1 MNPVILQMMKH
12 RSIRSYKADETIP
25 DEKLDQ
31 IIRAAQSAP
40 SWINGQHYSII
51 GVKDK
56 ARKQKLA
63 EYTKNPYVADCSVF
77 LVFVGDF
84 YRVELASEKH
94 QKHFTTSSEEDL
106 LLIASVDVG
115 LACQNALTAA
125 ESLGYGTVCIGGIR
139 RNISD
144 VADFLGLPEM
154 TFPIVGLCIGVPDQ
168 DSPVKPRL
176 PKEAV
181 YFEEVYQPDT
191 LPLLEAYDKTIIP
204 FSKREGSIGFTER
217 MANFYD
223 KPYYSGITEFLKKQG
238 FLKGSK

>member
-1 MNPVILQMMKH
+1 MNPVINQMINH
-12 RSIRSYKADETIP
+12 RSIRSYKTDAPIP
-25 DEKLDQ
+25 EEKLDQ

-94 QKHFTTSSEEDL
+94 QKYFTTKSEEDL
-106 LLIASVDVG
+106 LLIASVDIG

-139 RNISD
+139 RHISE
-144 VADFLGLPEM
+144 VAEFLGLPEM
-154 TFPIVGLCIGVPDQ
+154 TIPIVGLCIGVPDQ
-168 DSPVKPRL
+168 DPPVKPRL

-181 YFEEVYQPDT
+181 YFEEVYQSDT
-191 LPLLEAYDKTIIP
+191 LPLLEAYDETIIP
-204 FSKREGSIGFTER
+204 YSKREGGMSYTER

-223 KPYYSGITEFLKKQG
+223 KPYYHGITDFLRKQG